1 MKDETKLPVAEKP
14 ETAGM
19 DKGLNYMQDSID
31 AFLKKTG
38 VEAVYGPPVKDGDTL
53 VIPMAEVLSTVGFGL
68 GYSSGMTKPGADLNN
83 TDGLGG
89 GGGGYGFSRPVAVI
103 ISSPQG
109 VRVEPVVDVTKLG
122 LAALTVL
129 GFMFSM
135 MARIRRGKIS

>member
-1 MKDETKLPVAEKP
+1 MSDETKHPLTEEP
-14 ETAGM
+14 EAAGL

-31 AFLKKTG
+31 AFLEKTG
-38 VEAVYGPPVKDGDTL
+38 VDAVYGPPVKDGDAL
-53 VIPMAEVLSTVGFGL
+53 VIPMAEVVSTAGWGL
-68 GYSSGMTKPGADLNN
+68 GYSGGMTMPGAQLDN

-103 ISSPQG
+103 ISTPEG
-109 VRVEPVVDVTKLG
+109 VRVEPVVDVTKIG
-122 LAALTVL
+122 LAALTVF